1 MYLNSQADIQL
12 MFRLNKV
19 IMNFLPVISVHK
31 FVNDVNFNLPY
42 NVFHLLAILNG
53 IRNKNKMT
61 VSIVI

>member
-1 MYLNSQADIQL
+1 